1 MEVLSS
7 VWLKVPNTLL
17 VTYIYIY
24 SRVLKSDAFSQN
36 SRNYEKSKKYLFEC
50 TESKVAFFEN
60 YSSSQYE
67 QALLN

>member
-1 MEVLSS
+1 M
-7 VWLKVPNTLL
+7 T
-17 VTYIYIY
+17 IYIY